1 MSYYKESEN
10 LELKSSF
17 SDWKAIIISLA
28 AFANKK
34 GGQVLV
40 GLADDGKAAN
50 LQVGKSTIEDFVNKL
65 RNHTDPVLYPSINV
79 KTFGLGEIVSIQV
92 PESDQ
97 KPVVAFDRAYIR
109 VGKTNIK
116 LTASEVRQM
125 VKAYTLPDYDEAVL
139 NKSRE
144 NIELDTEMII
154 SLNKEYFKF
163 KGLSSDEILK
173 RLEVIKE
180 DRLTN
185 AGYLCFAKKIRYIP
199 AASIKAARFK
209 GNSMSTFIDMKNF
222 DSNLISAVD
231 DILEFVSR
239 HINMKVIINGDSH
252 RKELWDYPIA
262 ALREA
267 IINAVVH
274 RDYSDPGNIQVRIFD
289 DIIEVWS
296 PGRLPKKIDIS
307 RLLVE
312 NRSIPRNRNLARI
325 FYQVGLIEN
334 WGTGFHRMAE
344 ACRKNDNPLPLFEEK
359 TGAFVITFKKRN
371 GNEGINEGLNEGIN
385 EGINKLFFHI
395 ATHPGER
402 LTEISNQLKIPK
414 KTLERWIK
422 ELKEQEK
429 IHFKGGKRNGGYYA
443 L

>member
-1 MSYYKESEN
+1 MNYKESEN
-10 LELKSSF
+10 QELKSSF

-40 GLADDGKAAN
+40 GLDDNGKSTN
-50 LQVGKSTIEDFVNKL
+50 LQVGKSSIEDFVNKL

-79 KTFGLGEIVSIQV
+79 ITFGLGEIVSIQI

-97 KPVVAFDRAYIR
+97 KPVFAFDRAYIR

-116 LTASEVRQM
+116 LTASEVRKM
-125 VKAYTLPDYDEAVL
+125 IKAYTLPDYDEAVL
-139 NKSRE
+139 DKNRE
-144 NIELDTEMII
+144 NIELDTEMILT
-154 SLNKEYFKF
+154 LNKEYFKF
-163 KGLSSDEILK
+163 KGLSIDQILK

-180 DRLTN
+180 NKLTN
-185 AGYLCFAKKIRYIP
+185 AGYLCFSKKIQYIP

-209 GNSMSTFIDMKNF
+209 GNTMSTFIDMKNF
-222 DSNLISAVD
+222 DSNLISAVN
-231 DILEFVSR
+231 DILEFINR
-239 HINMKVIINGDSH
+239 HINMKVIINGEAH

-267 IINAVVH
+267 VINAVVH
-274 RDYSDPGNIQVRIFD
+274 RDYSDPGNIQIRIFD

-296 PGRLPKKIDIS
+296 PGRLPKEIDIS
-307 RLLVE
+307 KLLTE

-334 WGTGFHRMAE
+334 WGTGFHRMVE
-344 ACRKNDNPLPLFEEK
+344 TCRKNGNPQPLFEEK

-371 GNEGINEGLNEGIN
+371 END
-385 EGINKLFFHI
+385 
-395 ATHPGER
+395 
-402 LTEISNQLKIPK
+402 
-414 KTLERWIK
+414 
-422 ELKEQEK
+422 
-429 IHFKGGKRNGGYYA
+429 
-443 L
+443 

>member
-1 MSYYKESEN
+1 MDYKESET

-50 LQVGKSTIEDFVNKL
+50 LRVGKSTIEDFVNKL

-97 KPVVAFDRAYIR
+97 KPVFAFDRAYIR

-125 VKAYTLPDYDEAVL
+125 IKTYTLPDYDEAVL

-199 AASIKAARFK
+199 A
-209 GNSMSTFIDMKNF
+209 
-222 DSNLISAVD
+222 
-231 DILEFVSR
+231 
-239 HINMKVIINGDSH
+239 H
-252 RKELWDYPIA
+252 R
-262 ALREA
+262 
-267 IINAVVH
+267 
-274 RDYSDPGNIQVRIFD
+274 
-289 DIIEVWS
+289 
-296 PGRLPKKIDIS
+296 
-307 RLLVE
+307 
-312 NRSIPRNRNLARI
+312 
-325 FYQVGLIEN
+325 
-334 WGTGFHRMAE
+334 
-344 ACRKNDNPLPLFEEK
+344 
-359 TGAFVITFKKRN
+359 
-371 GNEGINEGLNEGIN
+371 
-385 EGINKLFFHI
+385 
-395 ATHPGER
+395 
-402 LTEISNQLKIPK
+402 
-414 KTLERWIK
+414 
-422 ELKEQEK
+422 
-429 IHFKGGKRNGGYYA
+429 
-443 L
+443 